1 MVPKPIL
8 CLYYLTYRC
17 NARCSFCDIYERK
30 GGFADPKTVKK
41 HLRQLGE
48 LGIRYID
55 FTGGEPLLHP
65 DLPDL
70 LQKADEFGM
79 HTSITTNCILYPK
92 MAGELTGLVDILHFS
107 LDSADKAQ
115 HDELRG
121 VPCFDK
127 VMESIDTALSLN
139 ERPDILM
146 TVTRDNFDQIE
157 PLLKIASQR
166 KLMLVLNPIFDYRN
180 QREPDRELAKQMM
193 EIIPRKYLYNN
204 TAFLKMILQ
213 GGNNPQKPRCKA
225 VSSTIVISP
234 EGELLLPCYHHAV
247 DKLSLS
253 DGIAAA
259 RETPAFN
266 RALQNEGRYS
276 FCAGCVINCYFD
288 PSFVY
293 TVDELFLRS
302 IMAKAKYVIDKFLTS

>member
-1 MVPKPIL
+1 VSKPIL
-8 CLYYLTYRC
+8 CFYYLTYCC
-17 NARCSFCDIYERK
+17 NARCSFCDIYQRES
-30 GGFADPKTVKK
+30 GFADSEMVKN
-41 HLRQLGE
+41 HLKQLGS
-48 LGIRYID
+48 LGVRYID

-65 DLPDL
+65 DLPSL
-70 LQKADEFGM
+70 LQEADRCGM

-92 MAGELTGLVDILHFS
+92 MARDLKGLVDILHFS

-121 VPCFDK
+121 APCFDK
-127 VMESIDTALSLN
+127 VLESIDTALNLN
-139 ERPDILM
+139 ERPDLLM

-157 PLLKIASQR
+157 PLLKIAAEH
-166 KLMLVLNPIFDYRN
+166 KLVLVLNPIFDYRN
-180 QREPDRELAKQMM
+180 QREPNRELAKRLM
-193 EIIPRKYLYNN
+193 EITPRKYLYNN

-213 GGNNPQKPRCKA
+213 GGNDPQKPRCKA
-225 VSSTIVISP
+225 VSSTIAVSP

-247 DKLSLS
+247 DKLSLD

-259 RETPAFN
+259 RETSTFKQ
-266 RALQNEGRYS
+266 ALQNEGRYS

-288 PSFVY
+288 PSFIY